1 MALAIMR
8 LIASEGGI
16 RFLGEDVRQW
26 STRQL
31 RRLRKDMQIVFQ
43 DPFGSLSPR
52 MTCFQIIAEGLTI
65 HKVDPTRDQRELVHE
80 IMVEVGLD
88 PETMDR
94 YPHEFSGGQRQR
106 IAIARAMVLRPKLLV
121 LDEPT
126 SALDMT
132 VQVQIVELLRDLQ
145 RKYGLAYL
153 FISHD
158 LKVIRAMSHKVVVMK
173 RGDVVEYGMT
183 ADLYDNPQHEYT
195 RSLLQATA

>member
-1 MALAIMR
+1 MVTK
-8 LIASEGGI
+8 E
-16 RFLGEDVRQW
+16 
-26 STRQL
+26 L

-52 MTCFQIIAEGLTI
+52 MTCAQIIAEGLTI
-65 HKVDPTRDQRELVHE
+65 HQVDPNRKPRELVA
-80 IMVEVGLD
+80 EVMLETGLD

-132 VQVQIVELLRDLQ
+132 VQVQIVDLLRNLQ
-145 RKYGLAYL
+145 AKYGLAYL

-158 LKVIRAMSHKVVVMK
+158 LKVVRAMSHNVMVMK
-173 RGDVVEYGMT
+173 QGDVVEQGT
-183 ADLYDNPQHEYT
+183 AEDLFENPQNEYT
-195 RSLLQATA
+195 RALLKATQV